1 MRFLPLTALLLFL
14 PPAAA
19 EGEPVKRHVI
29 ALVEGKEP
37 DPLLMDAVHEVID
50 LPLNHLGMVVLHH
63 HIRSGPPPAE
73 WLGDACAV
81 LLFLPHGGDPPD
93 WLWPWLE
100 TEVKRHG
107 LRVLLL
113 NELGQLLQPD
123 AKRFSKWIEPF
134 GLRFE
139 PHFAKGPLEVTAKF
153 LDGRLCTY
161 EADPRPYAIHHGPK
175 STGPANKVWV
185 TTRPRTDPEEV
196 CHPVVTGPWGGMAL
210 DPWGVRLG
218 TLDQDRRWYVDPFA
232 FFREALGLEGVPA
245 PDPSVLNGR
254 RMWFMQV
261 DGDGFESLSS
271 VKPNAFSAQVML
283 DEIFR
288 KYALPFTVSIIVRSL
303 TEDYDVKEPTPKML
317 LAREI
322 LNLPN
327 VEPASHGVLHTLVW
341 QEEAPSGGA
350 KSGAGG
356 LMWYPSLG
364 NYTYTRVNEVKES
377 IRFINERLLEPP
389 RRCELMLWTGNAM
402 PPEEAILA
410 AGEMGAR
417 NLNGGVFRWDP
428 WYDSVGFVSPWS
440 RRVGKALQV
449 YAGAGNENWF
459 EGFFDTMPGAF
470 AHIDETIARTG
481 SPRILKPA
489 DIYVHFYSAETPV
502 RLAALKGLIRRFAIE
517 GEMAPVFASTYVEAV
532 EAAVEHAHVRRT
544 PDGWILQDF
553 GACRTARIDGEP
565 RDVDFEK
572 SRGLL
577 GARRLN
583 GALYLHLAGSDAHV
597 VLADRP
603 APRPH
608 VEQANCLLDAPRL
621 VPAGVTV
628 TAKGVGE
635 RVIVFA
641 GFPPDAPL
649 LVSLGSEQSE
659 RQADAQGRL
668 EVRLPGPCETTVTL
682 PRTAR

>member
-1 MRFLPLTALLLFL
+1 VLPLLLV
-14 PPAAA
+14 PAAHG
-19 EGEPVKRHVI
+19 EGEAVKRHVI
-29 ALVEGKEP
+29 ALVEGTAP

-50 LPLNHLGMVVLHH
+50 MPMNHLGMVVLQH
-63 HIRSGPPPAE
+63 HIRTGPPPDA
-73 WLGDACAV
+73 WLADARAV
-81 LLFLPHGGDPPD
+81 LLFLPHGGDAPD

-100 TEVKRHG
+100 TEVARHG

-113 NELGQLLQPD
+113 NELGQLLRPD
-123 AKRFSKWIEPF
+123 AKRFARWVEPF
-134 GLRFE
+134 GLVHE
-139 PHFAKGPLEVTAKF
+139 PHFAKGPLEVRAEY
-153 LDGRLCTY
+153 LDGRLCAY
-161 EADPRPYAIHHGPK
+161 EADPKPYAIHHGPR
-175 STGPANKVWV
+175 STGDTNRVWV
-185 TTRPRTDPEEV
+185 TTRSRVDPEEV

-218 TLDQDRRWYVDPFA
+218 TLDQDRRWHVDPFA
-232 FFREALGLEGVPA
+232 FFREALGLDGVPA
-245 PDPSVLNGR
+245 PDPCVLNGR
-254 RMWFMQV
+254 RMWFLQV

-271 VKPNAFSAQVML
+271 VRPNACAAQVML

-288 KYALPFTVSIIVRSL
+288 KHALPFTVSIIVRSL
-303 TEDYDVKEPTPKML
+303 TEDYDVKEPTPKMA

-341 QEEAPSGGA
+341 QEEAPAEGV
-350 KSGAGG
+350 KTGAGG
-356 LMWYPSLG
+356 LMWYPSLA
-364 NYTYTRVNEVKES
+364 NYRYTRVNEVKES
-377 IRFINERLLEPP
+377 IRFINERLLVPP

-417 NLNGGVFRWDP
+417 NLNGGVFRWDA

-440 RRVGKALQV
+440 RRVGKGLQV

-459 EGFFDTMPGAF
+459 EGFFDTMPGSF
-470 AHIDETIARTG
+470 AHIAETIARTG

-502 RLAALKGLIRRFAIE
+502 RLAALQGLIRRFAIE
-517 GEMAPVFASTYVEAV
+517 GETAPVFASTYVAAV
-532 EAAVEHAHVRRT
+532 EAAVLKASVRRT
-544 PDGWILQDF
+544 ADGWLLQNF

-572 SRGLL
+572 SYGLL

-583 GALYLHLAGSDAHV
+583 GSLYLHLAGSDAHV
-597 VLADRP
+597 VLAKKP

-608 VEQANCLLDAPRL
+608 VEQANCILEEARL
-621 VPAGVTV
+621 APAGVTV
-628 TAKGVGE
+628 TTRGVGD
-635 RVIVFA
+635 RLVVFA
-641 GFPPDAPL
+641 GFPASTPL
-649 LVSLGSEQSE
+649 LLSRDGAEESVQS
-659 RQADAQGRL
+659 DASGRL
-668 EVRLPGPCETTVTL
+668 EVRLLRSSGPSVAV
-682 PRTAR
+682 RTR

>member
-1 MRFLPLTALLLFL
+1 VLPLFL
-14 PPAAA
+14 SAAA
-19 EGEPVKRHVI
+19 TADGEPVRRHVI
-29 ALVEGKEP
+29 ALVEGAEP

-63 HIRSGPPPAE
+63 PIRTGPPPAE
-73 WLGDACAV
+73 WLADARAV

-100 TEVKRHG
+100 TEVPKHG

-113 NELGQLLQPD
+113 NELGQLLRPD
-123 AKRFSKWIEPF
+123 AKRFAKWIEPF
-134 GLRFE
+134 GLRST
-139 PHFAKGPLEVTAKF
+139 PHYAKGPLEVVTEFRDA
-153 LDGRLCTY
+153 GLCSY
-161 EADPRPYAIHHGPK
+161 EADPRPYAVHQGPR
-175 STGPANKVWV
+175 STGEANKVWV
-185 TTRPRTDPEEV
+185 TTRSKTDREEV

-218 TLDQDRRWYVDPFA
+218 TLDQDRRWYVDPFV
-232 FFREALGLEGVPA
+232 FFREALGIEGVPA

-254 RMWFMQV
+254 RMWFLQV

-283 DEIFR
+283 DEVFR

-303 TEDYDVKEPTPKML
+303 TEDYEVKEPTPRML

-322 LNLPN
+322 LGLPN

-341 QEEAPSGGA
+341 QEELPPGGG
-350 KSGAGG
+350 KSGVGG
-356 LMWYPSLG
+356 LMWYASLA
-364 NYTYTRVNEVKES
+364 NYRYTRVNEVKES

-389 RRCELMLWTGNAM
+389 RRCALMLWTGNSM

-410 AGEMGAR
+410 AAEMGAR

-440 RRVGKALQV
+440 RRVGNALQV
-449 YAGAGNENWF
+449 YAGAANENWF
-459 EGFFDTMPGAF
+459 DGFFDTMPGSF
-470 AHIDETIARTG
+470 AHIAETIARTG

-489 DIYVHFYSAETPV
+489 NVYVHFYSAETPV
-502 RLAALKGLIRRFAIE
+502 RLAALHGLIRRFAVE
-517 GEMAPVFASTYVEAV
+517 GETAPVFASTYVEAV
-532 EAAVEHAHVRRT
+532 EAAVLRARVRRM

-553 GACRTARIDGEP
+553 GACRTARIDGET
-565 RDVDFEK
+565 REVDFER

-577 GARRLN
+577 GARRL
-583 GALYLHLAGSDAHV
+583 GGSLYLHLAGSDAHV

-608 VEQANCLLDAPRL
+608 VEQANCRLDGAHLAPTGL
-621 VPAGVTV
+621 TV
-628 TAKGVGE
+628 TATGHNE
-635 RVIVFA
+635 RILVLA
-641 GFPPDAPL
+641 GFPPNAPL
-649 LVSLGSEQSE
+649 LLSLDGTPSDA
-659 RQADAQGRL
+659 RADPQGRA
-668 EVRLPGPCETTVTL
+668 EVRLKGPGTTTVTVA
-682 PRTAR
+682 ARY